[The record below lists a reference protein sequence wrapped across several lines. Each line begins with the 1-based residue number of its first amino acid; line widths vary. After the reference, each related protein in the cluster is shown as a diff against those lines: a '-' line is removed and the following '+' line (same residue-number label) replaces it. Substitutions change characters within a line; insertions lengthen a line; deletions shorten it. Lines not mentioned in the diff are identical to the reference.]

1 MCTGSARER
10 LSTATR
16 GLVCAVSLLPL
27 PILLLTLGS
36 LLLPTLGSIN
46 RVAG

>member
-1 MCTGSARER
+1 MRTGSARER
-10 LSTATR
+10 LSIATR
-16 GLVCAVSLLPL
+16 GIVCALTLLPL
-27 PILLLTLGS
+27 PTLLLTLGS